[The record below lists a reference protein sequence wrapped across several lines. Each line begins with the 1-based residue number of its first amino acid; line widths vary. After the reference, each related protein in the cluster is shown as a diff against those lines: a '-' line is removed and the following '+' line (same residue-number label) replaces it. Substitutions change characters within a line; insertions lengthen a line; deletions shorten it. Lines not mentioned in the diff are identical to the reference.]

1 MSRTII
7 AGICAPPKIPP
18 TVVRAVAKSDVVTWC
33 AQSFMV
39 PAEKSRLEAAQGKC
53 CDQTHLMGS
62 IERREADVGGIF
74 VDANN
79 EQVVSYVNKFLL
91 IGDAGQQ

>member
-1 MSRTII
+1 
-7 AGICAPPKIPP
+7 
-18 TVVRAVAKSDVVTWC
+18 
-33 AQSFMV
+33 
-39 PAEKSRLEAAQGKC
+39 
-53 CDQTHLMGS
+53 MGS

-79 EQVVSYVNKFLL
+79 EQVVSYINNFLL